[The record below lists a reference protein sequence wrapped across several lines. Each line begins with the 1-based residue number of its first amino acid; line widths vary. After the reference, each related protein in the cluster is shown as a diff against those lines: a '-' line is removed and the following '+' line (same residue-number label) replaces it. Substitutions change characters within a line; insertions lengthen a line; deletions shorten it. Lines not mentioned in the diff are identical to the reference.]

1 MCEAR
6 VVIQGPDGSEIEA
19 IDDVTTIVPE
29 DGLLKLYDL
38 YGGHRAVEAT
48 LKEVRLLDHVIV
60 AGRQSLSMAA
70 MGLA

>member
-6 VVIQGPDGSEIEA
+6 VVIQGPDGSEIET

-48 LKEVRLLDHVIV
+48 VKEVRLLDHTVV
-60 AGRQSLSMAA
+60 LSAR
-70 MGLA
+70 

>member
-6 VVIQGPDGSEIEA
+6 VVIEAADGSQVET

-29 DGLLKLYDL
+29 NGMLKLYDL

-48 LKEVRLLDHVIV
+48 LKEVRLLDHVV
-60 AGRQSLSMAA
+60 VLSTP
-70 MGLA
+70 

>member
-6 VVIQGPDGSEIEA
+6 VVIQGSDGSEIEA
-19 IDDVTTIVPE
+19 IVDVTTIVPE

-48 LKEVRLLDHVIV
+48 LKEVRLLDHTVV
-60 AGRQSLSMAA
+60 LSAR
-70 MGLA
+70 

>member
-6 VVIQGPDGSEIEA
+6 VVIQGPDGSEIET

-48 LKEVRLLDHVIV
+48 LKEVRLLDHTVV
-60 AGRQSLSMAA
+60 LSAR
-70 MGLA
+70 

>member
-6 VVIQGPDGSEIEA
+6 VVIEAADGSEVET

-29 DGLLKLYDL
+29 DGMLKLYDL

-48 LKEVRLLDHVIV
+48 LKEVRLLDHVV
-60 AGRQSLSMAA
+60 VLSTP
-70 MGLA
+70 

>member
-6 VVIQGPDGSEIEA
+6 VVIQGPDGSEMET

-38 YGGHRAVEAT
+38 YGGHRTVEAT
-48 LKEVRLLDHVIV
+48 LKEVRLLDHTVV
-60 AGRQSLSMAA
+60 LSAR
-70 MGLA
+70 

>member
-6 VVIQGPDGSEIEA
+6 VVIEAADGSEIET

-29 DGLLKLYDL
+29 DGTLKLYDL

-48 LKEVRLLDHVIV
+48 LKEVRLLDHVV
-60 AGRQSLSMAA
+60 VLSAR
-70 MGLA
+70 

>member
-6 VVIQGPDGSEIEA
+6 VVIEAADGSEVET

-29 DGLLKLYDL
+29 DGMLKLYDL

-48 LKEVRLLDHVIV
+48 LKEVRLLDHVV
-60 AGRQSLSMAA
+60 VLSAP
-70 MGLA
+70 